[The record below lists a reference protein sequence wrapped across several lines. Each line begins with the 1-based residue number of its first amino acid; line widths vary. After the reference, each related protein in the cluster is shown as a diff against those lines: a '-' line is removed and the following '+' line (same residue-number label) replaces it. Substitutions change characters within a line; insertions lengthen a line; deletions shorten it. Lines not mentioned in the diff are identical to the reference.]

1 MADIFDYYP
10 DNDLFK
16 TYLTRSFAEI
26 FPSAEEFL
34 SEYKTSAVP
43 KVITEDNV
51 TTLYYLL
58 YSKYGNS
65 HIANSDENQ
74 FKYKIWSTIF
84 MYGPTWEKRLE
95 IQNKLRNLSDDDL
108 LQGAIQIYNHSFD
121 PGTVPS
127 TIDTNE
133 LETVNDQKVSKYSRS
148 KLDAYQ
154 FLYDLLKVDVSKS
167 FLDRF
172 KDLFDPFGP
181 GLPLWYVQ
189 KEV

>member
-1 MADIFDYYP
+1 MIYNYY
-10 DNDLFK
+10 DDSLFK
-16 TYLTRSFAEI
+16 NYLTRSFADI
-26 FPSAEEFL
+26 FPSAEDFKEAYNSVGIPKTI
-34 SEYKTSAVP
+34 SETSL
-43 KVITEDNV
+43 K
-51 TTLYYLL
+51 TLYYLL

-74 FKYKIWSTIF
+74 FKYKVFSTIF

-95 IQNKLRNLSDDDL
+95 IQDALRQMSLTEGDL
-108 LQGAIQIYNHSFD
+108 FEGAIQIYNHSYD
-121 PGTVPS
+121 PGTAPS
-127 TIDTNE
+127 TVDTGI
-133 LETVNDQKVSKYSRS
+133 LETVNDQNVSKYSRS

-181 GLPLWYVQ
+181 GLPLWYYT
-189 KEV
+189 EV

>member
-10 DNDLFK
+10 ENDLFK
-16 TYLTRSFAEI
+16 TYLTRSFADI
-26 FPSAEEFL
+26 FPSVEDFL
-34 SEYKTSAVP
+34 TEYKAASIPTT
-43 KVITEDNV
+43 ITDPNAQ
-51 TTLYYLL
+51 TLYYLL

-74 FKYKIWSTIF
+74 FKYKLWSTIF

-95 IQNKLRNLSDDDL
+95 IQNKLRSLTEDDL

-121 PGTVPS
+121 PGTAPS
-127 TIDTNE
+127 TLDTNE

-154 FLYDLLKVDVSKS
+154 FLYDLLKVDVTKS

-172 KDLFDPFGP
+172 KDFFDPFGP
-181 GLPLWYVQ
+181 GLPLWYVS